1 MAAFK
6 NKANGTWY
14 VQFRYTDWKGERQQ
28 KLKRGFAT
36 KKEAQAWEREF
47 LMQKQADVNMTFESF
62 AQLYEKDMK
71 PKLKLNTWLTKE
83 SIIQKKILP
92 YFGKRKLSEITA
104 KDVMDWQNAIRGLT
118 DTKGK
123 PYSPTYLKT
132 VHNQLSALFNHAVRY
147 YGLQVN
153 PAAKAGNMG
162 VEERREMLF
171 WTKDEYLKFADAMMD
186 KPLSYYAFEMLYWC
200 GIREG
205 ELLALTPS
213 DFDFEAGTVSINKS
227 YQRLKGKD
235 VITTPK
241 TKKSNRVIKMPKFL
255 CGEMEDYLKM
265 FYSAGADERI
275 FPVSKHYLHHEM
287 DRGAKAAGVK
297 RIRIHDLRHPY
308 VKHTTKIF
316 SLRLKFFQVQPVPDA
331 LRKTRGAFPRLR
343 EEGNHNPFLRSC
355 NKKLSSWS
363 IPQLKISLIL
373 YAISMRLSGY
383 TSTLSMRRSVSS
395 AVSPSELKTAL
406 AASCRLSCR
415 VCSSCFCFAC
425 ANTTA

>member
-1 MAAFK
+1 M
-6 NKANGTWY
+6 
-14 VQFRYTDWKGERQQ
+14 
-28 KLKRGFAT
+28 
-36 KKEAQAWEREF
+36 
-47 LMQKQADVNMTFESF
+47 
-62 AQLYEKDMK
+62 
-71 PKLKLNTWLTKE
+71 TKE

-118 DTKGK
+118 DAKGK

-171 WTKDEYLKFADAMMD
+171 WTKEEYLKFADAMMD

-205 ELLALTPS
+205 ELLALTPT
-213 DFDFEAGTVSINKS
+213 DFDFEAGTVSISKS

-265 FYSAGADERI
+265 FYSTGANERI

-297 RIRIHDLRHPY
+297 RIRIHDLRHS
-308 VKHTTKIF
+308 H
-316 SLRLKFFQVQPVPDA
+316 
-331 LRKTRGAFPRLR
+331 
-343 EEGNHNPFLRSC
+343 
-355 NKKLSSWS
+355 
-363 IPQLKISLIL
+363 ISLLID
-373 YAISMRLSGY
+373 MGF
-383 TSTLSMRRSVSS
+383 
-395 AVSPSELKTAL
+395 TAL
-406 AASCRLSCR
+406 AIADR
-415 VCSSCFCFAC
+415 VGHESIDITYRYAHLFPTRQTEMADKLDFERMG
-425 ANTTA
+425 T